1 MPIKIFIT
9 RDFEQMSQVGAT
21 LVKDH
26 IVRTLSQKQEMVLGL
41 ATGHSPTGL
50 YKHLARAANAGEF
63 DSRRIRSFNLDEYVG
78 LPGENAQQR
87 VLHRESYCNFM
98 IQQFFSLLDHK
109 FIESSVPYGAL
120 IEQQRLIEELQAHP
134 GD

>member
-26 IVRTLSQKQEMVLGL
+26 IVRTLSQKKEMVLGL

-50 YKHLARAANAGEF
+50 YKQAFG
-63 DSRRIRSFNLDEYVG
+63 SG
-78 LPGENAQQR
+78 GQR
-87 VLHRESYCNFM
+87 W
-98 IQQFFSLLDHK
+98 
-109 FIESSVPYGAL
+109 
-120 IEQQRLIEELQAHP
+120 
-134 GD
+134 